1 MDVDQS
7 KTLLQEI
14 VAAKRIADRKGG
26 TTGKGTKLVE
36 NPYFPYDIDG
46 ISMIARGRLLDEMW
60 NNDDPGKK
68 TVAKSK
74 AKRAQMYDIYNVQ
87 PHVQDMIESRFKFIH
102 QGAVGGCFFTSII
115 NILQMGGFGNQV
127 DSVLQDYGSSL
138 TKLKNPK
145 EFKKLYIKT
154 LGLADEGYSS
164 YLNPV
169 QILTEIIPDFMELTN
184 EVGFTWFRYQAL
196 GRASR
201 RAGPFNSIIADG
213 AETTEEYN
221 EKILA
226 YLRRL
231 LDEGYVFATPFN
243 GHFVVYIG
251 YTADGFLA
259 LGSYGQHADKGG
271 LHPIRETTFLADAVR
286 SCLFIKVPRMS
297 AGSARAPSRLH
308 GMSQDLGQ
316 PAYW

>member
-1 MDVDQS
+1 MDIDES

-46 ISMIARGRLLDEMW
+46 ISMIARGRLMDEMW
-60 NNDDPGKK
+60 NNDDSDKK

-87 PHVQDMIESRFKFIH
+87 PHVQAMIESRFKFIH
-102 QGAVGGCFFTSII
+102 QGTVGGCFFTSII

-138 TKLKNPK
+138 TKLKKPK
-145 EFKKLYIKT
+145 EFKKLYLKT
-154 LGLADEGYSS
+154 LGLADDGYSS

-221 EKILA
+221 ENILA

-251 YTADGFLA
+251 YTANGFLA

-286 SCLFIKVPRMS
+286 SCLFVKVPRMS

>member
-1 MDVDQS
+1 MDIDES

-14 VAAKRIADRKGG
+14 VAAKRVADRRGG

-36 NPYFPYDIDG
+36 NPFFPYEDI
-46 ISMIARGRLLDEMW
+46 STVTRGRMMDEMW

-68 TVAKSK
+68 SVAKSK

-87 PHVQDMIESRFKFIH
+87 PHVQDMIESKFVFIN
-102 QGAVGGCFFTSII
+102 QGPTGGCFFTSII
-115 NILQMGGFGNQV
+115 NILQMGGLGKQV
-127 DSVLQDYGSSL
+127 DSVLKSYGSSL
-138 TKLKNPK
+138 KKLTRSS
-145 EFKKLYIKT
+145 EFRKLYIKT
-154 LGLADEGYSS
+154 LGLADDGYNT
-164 YLNPV
+164 YLRPV

-201 RAGPFNSIIADG
+201 RTGPFNSMIADG
-213 AETTEEYN
+213 VETTEAYN
-221 EKILA
+221 ENIVA

-231 LDEGYVFATPFN
+231 LDEGYVFSTPFN

-251 YTADGFLA
+251 YNADGFLA

-271 LHPIRETTFLADAVR
+271 LHPIRETTFLADAIR
-286 SCLFIKVPRMS
+286 SCLFVTVPRMS
-297 AGSARAPSRLH
+297 AGGARVPSRLH
-308 GMSQDLGQ
+308 GLSTDLGQ
-316 PAYW
+316 PTLW

>member
-1 MDVDQS
+1 MDIDES

-14 VAAKRIADRKGG
+14 VAAKRVADRRGG
-26 TTGKGTKLVE
+26 TTGKGTEDME
-36 NPYFPYDIDG
+36 NPYFPYET
-46 ISMIARGRLLDEMW
+46 ISTITRGRLMDDMW
-60 NNDDPGKK
+60 GNDDRGKK

-74 AKRAQMYDIYNVQ
+74 SKRAQMYDIYNVQ
-87 PHVQDMIESRFKFIH
+87 PHVQAMIETRFKFIH

-115 NILQMGGFGNQV
+115 NILQMGGFENQV

-138 TKLKNPK
+138 TKLKNPVQ
-145 EFKKLYIKT
+145 FKKLYIKT
-154 LGLADEGYSS
+154 LGLADDGYNT
-164 YLNPV
+164 YLQPV

-184 EVGFTWFRYQAL
+184 EVGFTWFRYEAL
-196 GRASR
+196 GRRTRS
-201 RAGPFNSIIADG
+201 AGPFNSIIADD
-213 AETTEEYN
+213 AATTEAYN

-251 YTADGFLA
+251 YNADGFLA

-271 LHPIRETTFLADAVR
+271 LHPVRETTFLADAVR
-286 SCLFIKVPRMS
+286 SCIFVQVPRLPT
-297 AGSARAPSRLH
+297 GNARASSRLH
-308 GMSQDLGQ
+308 GMSQEFKQ
-316 PAYW
+316 RFRF